1 MELLPLTHPMLK
13 VPPTEFSRWDEAE
26 QIGED
31 IFKRQLALG
40 GVGLSANQV
49 GLNYRIMTMG
59 AKGKKWI
66 MYNPE
71 LVGHSEEQIK
81 MEEGCLS
88 APGIMLKVWRPEK
101 CTISYQNAD
110 QEIVMEEFDGL
121 WARVALHEYDHML
134 GQNFLMRV
142 SKLQL
147 DRAIKKVK
155 KQQAKI
161 KRRKEEQ
168 IV

>member
-1 MELLPLTHPMLK
+1 MSQRP
-13 VPPTEFSRWDEAE
+13 S
-26 QIGED
+26 
-31 IFKRQLALG
+31 
-40 GVGLSANQV
+40 
-49 GLNYRIMTMG
+49 
-59 AKGKKWI
+59 
-66 MYNPE
+66 
-71 LVGHSEEQIK
+71 
-81 MEEGCLS
+81 
-88 APGIMLKVWRPEK
+88 IMLKVWRSEK

>member
-1 MELLPLTHPMLK
+1 MLK

-66 MYNPE
+66 MFLIQKW
-71 LVGHSEEQIK
+71 LV
-81 MEEGCLS
+81 
-88 APGIMLKVWRPEK
+88 
-101 CTISYQNAD
+101 T
-110 QEIVMEEFDGL
+110 
-121 WARVALHEYDHML
+121 
-134 GQNFLMRV
+134 
-142 SKLQL
+142 
-147 DRAIKKVK
+147 VK
-155 KQQAKI
+155 NRSRW
-161 KRRKEEQ
+161 KRD
-168 IV
+168 V

>member
-121 WARVALHEYDHML
+121 WA
-134 GQNFLMRV
+134 V
-142 SKLQL
+142 SPYTST
-147 DRAIKKVK
+147 IICW
-155 KQQAKI
+155 AKTF
-161 KRRKEEQ
+161 
-168 IV
+168 